1 MLLNYLKRREI
12 SKEIEQLDPVK
23 DHERIV
29 YLIACHCFPYDIER
43 SLEFGF
49 FRTFAVPSISRLLAS
64 TGEFK
69 RNTKKRYDDTELI
82 MYEIIENGYNSDR
95 AQRAFKRMNA
105 MHGAYSIDNDDFL
118 YVLSTFVFI
127 PIFWL
132 DRFAWRKPT
141 RKEKRA
147 IFYFFKEVG
156 KNMGIKN
163 IPEDYREFKAFHLK
177 YEKENFKY
185 SKSNSEIAKYTRD
198 LLISFFVPKQ
208 LAFIGRPITNCLM
221 DEPLLNAMGFKHPNP
236 ILRAFVMIL
245 LQIRMWFMSLIGDK
259 KKPVLGTTKK
269 RSSYPKGYKI
279 EDIGTFPNK
288 VLAPVA

>member
-1 MLLNYLKRREI
+1 
-12 SKEIEQLDPVK
+12 
-23 DHERIV
+23 
-29 YLIACHCFPYDIER
+29 
-43 SLEFGF
+43 
-49 FRTFAVPSISRLLAS
+49 
-64 TGEFK
+64 
-69 RNTKKRYDDTELI
+69 
-82 MYEIIENGYNSDR
+82 
-95 AQRAFKRMNA
+95 
-105 MHGAYSIDNDDFL
+105 
-118 YVLSTFVFI
+118 VFI

-208 LAFIGRPITNCLM
+208 LAFLGRPITNCLM